1 MWVGLQMKGLRQPM
15 VFLPAWRRASLRR
28 DTIEANAGEEA
39 DVPPTE
45 VGRPP
50 TITCRVA
57 KSSQFELNP

>member
-1 MWVGLQMKGLRQPM
+1 M

-57 KSSQFELNP
+57 KSSQFELTT